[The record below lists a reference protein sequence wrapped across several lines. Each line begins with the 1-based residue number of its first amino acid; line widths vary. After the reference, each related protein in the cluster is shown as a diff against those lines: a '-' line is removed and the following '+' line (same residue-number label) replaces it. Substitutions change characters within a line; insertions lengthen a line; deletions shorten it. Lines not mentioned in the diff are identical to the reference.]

1 MEQLQTGAVRA
12 LGEVLVAMEEQNTQT
27 RASAA

>member
-1 MEQLQTGAVRA
+1 MEHLQTGAVRA
-12 LGEVLVAMEEQNTQT
+12 LDEVLVAMEEQVTRI